1 MCRGWGRIPQN
12 AFGLLCQQQQQVG
25 HFASCHKR
33 EQKWARCKKSK
44 NINSKT
50 SCQHQFASTRQ
61 TLTKKGCSCKEAYL
75 SNSPH
80 DGFVLQIH
88 KPNIFCV
95 WHLNLPCW
103 QLSLSDPYVIFVFL
117 LTPAPFSADTK
128 NTLIP
133 DLNLRFLH
141 KNTLIHFFLT
151 KGWKFWHRH
160 CRWCQGQISGM
171 HIKYN

>member
-1 MCRGWGRIPQN
+1 MFSKKTIYMCRGWGRIPQN

-103 QLSLSDPYVIFVFL
+103 HFQ
-117 LTPAPFSADTK
+117 LTPKTHLFQICWHQNTQNSRFS
-128 NTLIP
+128 
-133 DLNLRFLH
+133 H
-141 KNTLIHFFLT
+141 QNTLIHI
-151 KGWKFWHRH
+151 FWHLVTSYIFVDQWH
-160 CRWCQGQISGM
+160 HNNDM
-171 HIKYN
+171 L